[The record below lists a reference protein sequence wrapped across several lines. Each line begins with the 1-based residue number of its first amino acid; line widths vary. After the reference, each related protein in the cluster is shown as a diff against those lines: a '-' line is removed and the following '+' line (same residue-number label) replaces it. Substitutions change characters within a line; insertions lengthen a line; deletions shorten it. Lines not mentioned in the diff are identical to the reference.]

1 MDRET
6 AQARWEQATQRPLF
20 VLAVLFAVA
29 YAVPI
34 VDTSAGH
41 ALTRVCTVVEWVVW
55 GAFAV
60 DYLTRLGLA
69 PRRWDFVRSHWA
81 DLCAVVL
88 PMLQPLRLLRLVSTL
103 MLVGRRARMASQIR
117 LTTYVAGAVVGL
129 LMFGSLAVLSVERDA
144 PHGNIRTLGDAVWW
158 SFTTMT
164 TVGYG
169 DHAPTTG
176 LGRVLAVG
184 LMLSG
189 IALLGVV
196 TANIA
201 AWFISRFEKDDVE
214 ERRQTEAIEAL
225 TEEVRRLRAE
235 VAALSGPL
243 RPPVP
248 AVTPVPAVPTVL
260 GRDRGP
266 GRERPVLQQ
275 AAARAGRAGQPDDGQ
290 QGVDGTQDHGD
301 QGRHGAGA
309 RPGAAHGQPAAD
321 DRGGTEDDPE
331 REEARDRADEPDDAE
346 RRAIRPGP

>member
-1 MDRET
+1 MKQET
-6 AQARWEQATQRPLF
+6 AQARWERRTQRPLLA
-20 VLAVLFAVA
+20 LAVAFALA

-34 VDTSAGH
+34 VDSSVSHT
-41 ALTRVCTVVEWVVW
+41 LTVACTVVEWVVW
-55 GAFAV
+55 GAFAG
-60 DYLTRLGLA
+60 DYLVRLGLA
-69 PRRWDFVRSHWA
+69 RDRREFVRGHWM
-81 DLCAVVL
+81 DLGAVVL

-117 LTTYVAGAVVGL
+117 LTTYVVGAVVGL
-129 LMFGSLAVLSVERDA
+129 LMFGSLAVLSVERES

-214 ERRQTEAIEAL
+214 ERRQTAAIEAL
-225 TEEVRRLRAE
+225 TEEVRALRAQ
-235 VAALSGPL
+235 VADLS
-243 RPPVP
+243 RTAHPVP
-248 AVTPVPAVPTVL
+248 GPTEPSRPA
-260 GRDRGP
+260 
-266 GRERPVLQQ
+266 
-275 AAARAGRAGQPDDGQ
+275 
-290 QGVDGTQDHGD
+290 
-301 QGRHGAGA
+301 
-309 RPGAAHGQPAAD
+309 
-321 DRGGTEDDPE
+321 
-331 REEARDRADEPDDAE
+331 
-346 RRAIRPGP
+346 